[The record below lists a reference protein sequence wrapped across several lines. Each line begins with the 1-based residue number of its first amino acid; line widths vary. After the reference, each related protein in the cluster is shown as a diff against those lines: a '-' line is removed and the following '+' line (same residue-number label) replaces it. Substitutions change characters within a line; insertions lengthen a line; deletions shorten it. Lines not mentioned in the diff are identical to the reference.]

1 MKSFYKIMV
10 RKIRKQL
17 LDVEF
22 IYEQKKLR
30 YILKR
35 KLSGIDGESIV

>member
-1 MKSFYKIMV
+1 MRAFIKFMV
-10 RKIRKQL
+10 REMRKQL

-35 KLSGIDGESIV
+35 KLSGIDEESVV